1 LSSSG
6 NSSWI
11 ARVEQANSPQEME
24 ALFQE
29 MERAGVLPLD
39 HARPETRA
47 GPDREE
53 SDEPPPATMFVTT
66 LREVADWFGVK
77 VQTARQWRTEA
88 PPMPGEPGHYDLRE
102 ITRWRVRK
110 AETWSQNEARAP
122 RNKVAD
128 QIAEIELATA
138 KLDLAKKE
146 GVLVRRDAVLAEARA
161 MAARLA
167 GRLDQLPEE
176 MAAVEPDPERRAR
189 LLIALRHSVGNM
201 RRDVTNWG
209 DEPLPAEGE

>member
-1 LSSSG
+1 MSSSG
-6 NSSWI
+6 HSSWI
-11 ARVEQANSPQEME
+11 ERVERASSPEEMQ
-24 ALFQE
+24 ALFEE
-29 MERAGVLPLD
+29 MERAGVPPLE

-47 GPDREE
+47 GPDKPDP
-53 SDEPPPATMFVTT
+53 DEPPPATLFVKT

-176 MAAVEPDPERRAR
+176 MAAVEPDAERRAR
-189 LLIALRHSVGNM
+189 LLVALRQSVGNM

-209 DEPLPAEGE
+209 DEPLPVEGE

>member
-1 LSSSG
+1 LNSRG

-11 ARVEQANSPQEME
+11 ERIERASSPQEMQLLLE
-24 ALFQE
+24 E
-29 MERAGVLPLD
+29 MERAGVPPLD

-47 GPDREE
+47 GPADP
-53 SDEPPPATMFVTT
+53 DEPPPATMWVKT

-138 KLDLAKKE
+138 RLDLARKE
-146 GVLVRRDAVLAEARA
+146 GQLVRRDAVLAEARA

-176 MAAVEPDPERRAR
+176 MAAVEPDPQRRAR
-189 LLIALRHSVGNM
+189 LLIALRQATGNM
-201 RRDVTNWG
+201 RRDVTNWEN
-209 DEPLPAEGE
+209 EPLPPEVE